1 MYAEIPKIKELVE
14 AATKIVIIQADNPD
28 GDSLASSLALEQI
41 LGDLGKE
48 PYMYCGVDIPSY
60 LSYLSGWDRVSTELP
75 PNFDLSIIVDTS
87 AESLLEQLGKTGQLA
102 WVKSKPCIV
111 LDHHQTD
118 QTVPFATVS
127 CNQAAVA
134 TGEVIYEIAADLD
147 WPLSHEACSMLAT
160 SIMADSRGL
169 TTDKTTARS
178 IHIIAELVDKG
189 VSIPE
194 LEVARRAMMKRPA
207 ELVHYKGVLLQRSEY
222 LLDDKLAI
230 ITIPW
235 EEIEKYSH
243 AYNPTML
250 VIEDMLLAEKTEV
263 VIGFKVYPDGRI
275 TAKIR
280 ANYGS
285 PVAGDLAAAFGGG
298 GHPYASGF
306 KVQDGTTFTE
316 LKAKVIAKVQEL
328 LENNQNS

>member
-1 MYAEIPKIKELVE
+1 
-14 AATKIVIIQADNPD
+14 
-28 GDSLASSLALEQI
+28 
-41 LGDLGKE
+41 
-48 PYMYCGVDIPSY
+48 
-60 LSYLSGWDRVSTELP
+60 
-75 PNFDLSIIVDTS
+75 
-87 AESLLEQLGKTGQLA
+87 
-102 WVKSKPCIV
+102 
-111 LDHHQTD
+111 
-118 QTVPFATVS
+118 
-127 CNQAAVA
+127 
-134 TGEVIYEIAADLD
+134 
-147 WPLSHEACSMLAT
+147 MLAT

-316 LKAKVIAKVQEL
+316 LKAKVIAKVEEL
-328 LENNQNS
+328 LTAL

>member
-1 MYAEIPKIKELVE
+1 MSYSETPQIKELVE

-60 LSYLSGWDRVSTELP
+60 LSYLAGWDRVSTELP

-87 AESLLEQLGKTGQLA
+87 AESLLEQLGKTGQLT

-118 QTVPFATVS
+118 QTIPFATVS

-134 TGEVIYEIAADLD
+134 TGEVIFEIAAELD

-316 LKAKVIAKVQEL
+316 LKAKVIAKVEEL
-328 LENNQNS
+328 LTAL

>member
-1 MYAEIPKIKELVE
+1 MSYSETPQIKELVE

-60 LSYLSGWDRVSTELP
+60 LSYLAGWDRVSTELP

-87 AESLLEQLGKTGQLA
+87 AESLLEQLGKTGQLT

-118 QTVPFATVS
+118 QTIPFATVS

-134 TGEVIYEIAADLD
+134 TGEVIFEIAAELD

-306 KVQDGTTFTE
+306 KIQDGTTFTE
-316 LKAKVIAKVQEL
+316 LKAKVIAKVEEL
-328 LENNQNS
+328 LTAL